1 MAGSALRAR
10 LCARARVIAD
20 ARLSP
25 DGSRASA
32 VVRTVGRAEL
42 IVVPAGGGAELVLS
56 GDPDVAGAHPA
67 GGGAHCWT
75 PDGSA
80 LVYVGREGGLWRVP
94 AGGGPASPVG
104 PAEEHRPDLWSP
116 AVSPDGRTLVWVEDG
131 RRVVAA
137 PLDGPGPP
145 ARPSRPP
152 AVLSD
157 PEPDFVLDPGVA
169 PDSARVAW
177 VEWDV
182 PAMPWDGSRL
192 VVAGLGTGRRRVV
205 AGGEAEAV
213 QQPRFAPTGRL
224 GWISDS
230 TGWANVWAE
239 GEQGGGAGPV
249 LDEPFEHAEP
259 AWGPGQRSWCWSPD
273 GGAVGACRNEG
284 GFARL
289 VVATAERAGHGR
301 TAAGGAGGPARRRSR
316 AVGDPAGH
324 VTVRELGKGWHH
336 GLGWAG
342 DRMVAVRSGARTP
355 TTLVGIDPADGARTP
370 LVRGP
375 LGGVEGPWLV
385 EPEPVGWETDDG
397 ARIPGR
403 LYRPPGGEAPAGLIM
418 WIHGGPTGQMT
429 VTFNARVAF
438 FASRGWAVLVPDH
451 RGSTGWGRAHAQ
463 GLAGGWGV
471 VDVADCS
478 AGLRV
483 AAEEGWGGA
492 GGAVVM
498 GASAGGMTALLLLAL
513 HPELCTAGV
522 DLYGVADLESLA
534 ATTHRFEAH
543 YTHSLVGPLP
553 EAAELHRRRSPLAV
567 AERIRTP
574 LLILHG
580 SEDPVVPLA
589 QSLALR
595 DRTLASGNRTE
606 MHVYEGE
613 GHGWSRPETVEDEL
627 DRTAEFLERHAG
639 PGR

>member
-1 MAGSALRAR
+1 MAGPVLRAR

-20 ARLSP
+20 AQLSP
-25 DGSRASA
+25 EGNRVSA
-32 VVRTVGRAEL
+32 VVRTMGRAEL
-42 IVVPAGGGAELVLS
+42 VVVPAGGGAELVLS
-56 GDPDVAGAHPA
+56 GDPDVPGAHPA

-75 PDGSA
+75 PDGA
-80 LVYVGREGGLWRVP
+80 GLVYVGREGGLWRVP
-94 AGGGPASPVG
+94 AGGGTASPVG
-104 PAEEHRPDLWSP
+104 PGPEDGAELWSP
-116 AVSPDGRTLVWVEDG
+116 AVSPDGATLVWVEDG
-131 RRVVAA
+131 RRVAAA
-137 PLDGPGPP
+137 PLGGPGPQGGR
-145 ARPSRPP
+145 A
-152 AVLSD
+152 AALLTD
-157 PEPDFVLDPGVA
+157 PEPDFVLDPVVS

-182 PAMPWDGSRL
+182 PAMPWDSSRL
-192 VVAGLGTGRRRVV
+192 VVADRGTGRRRVV

-224 GWISDS
+224 GWISDA

-239 GEQGGGAGPV
+239 GQRGGAAAPV

-289 VVATAERAGHGR
+289 VVAPASGAGHGS
-301 TAAGGAGGPARRRSR
+301 P
-316 AVGDPAGH
+316 
-324 VTVRELGKGWHH
+324 VRELGRGWHH

-342 DRMVAVRSGARTP
+342 ERMVAVRSGARTP

-385 EPEPVGWETDDG
+385 EPEPVEWQADDG
-397 ARIPGR
+397 ARLPGR
-403 LYRPPGGEAPAGLIM
+403 LYRPPGQEAPAGLIM

-429 VTFNARVAF
+429 VTFNPRVAF
-438 FASRGWAVLVPDH
+438 FVSRGWAVLVPDH
-451 RGSTGWGRAHAQ
+451 RGSTGWGRFHAQ

-471 VDVADCS
+471 VDVADCA
-478 AGLRV
+478 AGLR
-483 AAEEGWGGA
+483 AAADTGWAAA
-492 GGAVVM
+492 GSAVVM

-513 HPELCTAGV
+513 HPELCAAGV
-522 DLYGVADLESLA
+522 DLYGVADLEALA

-553 EAAELHRRRSPLAV
+553 AAADLHRRRSPLAV
-567 AERIRTP
+567 AERIRSP

-580 SEDPVVPLA
+580 SDDPVVPLA

-595 DRTLASGNRTE
+595 DRTLAAGNRTE

-627 DRTAEFLERHAG
+627 NRTAEFLDRHG
-639 PGR
+639 RPPG